1 MHRNEILEH
10 LRENPQVSVLV
21 IGAGINGIGVFRD
34 LALNGVDVLLIDRGD
49 FCSGAS
55 SASSHMAHGG
65 IRYLENGEFRLVREA
80 VRERNRLIE
89 NAPHIVH
96 PLPTVV
102 PIFKLFSGLLNAPL
116 KFFNLLNRPAER
128 GALVI
133 KIGLMLYDAF
143 TAGQKTVPPHT
154 FEGRQKSLEKYP
166 QLNPDIRYTATYYD
180 GQILSPERLAVELA
194 LDAEA
199 EGPHARALN
208 YVSLVSVD
216 GDKVILRDEIDLPP
230 SNPSTS
236 SGQALS
242 TLNLQPKIIINA
254 AGPWIDP
261 VNAALGLSHRY
272 IGGTKG
278 SHLVLDHP
286 ELRAAIGA
294 NEFFFENQDGRIVL
308 IFPFHDKVIIGSSDI
323 PIENADEARCTD
335 EEIDYFIGLVARV
348 FPGIHVSRE
357 QVVFRFS
364 GVRPLAY
371 SSAKTTGQ
379 ITRDHA
385 IHEDRFGDI
394 PVYSL
399 VGGKWTTYRAFA
411 EQVTDRVLAALGR
424 SRSASTRSLPIG
436 GGRDYP
442 TDGESRAKFIQKV
455 AEETGLEGPYAQQL
469 FERYGTRALE
479 IAKFICMDE
488 QHTYAS
494 AHISSHPLVRFESV
508 AESVTHRREV
518 EFLVE
523 HEKAVHVDDI
533 LLRRSTLAWLGE
545 ATLPL
550 IEALAESM
558 GNILGWEDAQ
568 KKAEAQRA
576 LDILRDKHGLFFQ
589 GE

>member
-1 MHRNEILEH
+1 
-10 LRENPQVSVLV
+10 
-21 IGAGINGIGVFRD
+21 
-34 LALNGVDVLLIDRGD
+34 VDVLLIDRGD

-80 VRERNRLIE
+80 VQERNRLIE
-89 NAPHIVH
+89 NAPHLVR

-102 PIFKLFSGLLNAPL
+102 PIFKVFSGLLNAPL

-143 TAGQKTVPPHT
+143 TAGQGTVPRHK
-154 FEGRQKSLEKYP
+154 FEGRQKTLEKYP

-194 LDAEA
+194 LDGEA

-208 YVSLVSVD
+208 YVSFAGIENGRVNLHNE
-216 GDKVILRDEIDLPP
+216 LDLQP
-230 SNPSTS
+230 SNLQTF
-236 SGQALS
+236 
-242 TLNLQPKIIINA
+242 NLQPHLIINA

-261 VNAALGLSHRY
+261 VNTTLGLSHRY

-294 NEFFFENQDGRIVL
+294 KEFFFENKDGRIVL
-308 IFPFHDKVIIGSSDI
+308 IFPFHDKVIIGTSDI
-323 PIENADEARCTD
+323 PIENADDARCTN

-348 FPGIHVSRE
+348 FPTIKVSRE
-357 QVVFRFS
+357 NIVFRFS
-364 GVRPLAY
+364 GVRPLPHGQAQ
-371 SSAKTTGQ
+371 TTGQ
-379 ITRDHA
+379 ITRDHV

-411 EQVTDRVLAALGR
+411 QQVTDRVLAALGR
-424 SRSASTRSLPIG
+424 GRTAETQRLPVG
-436 GGRDYP
+436 GGRNYP
-442 TDGESRAKFIQKV
+442 LSEKTQSEFIQKIGKQ
-455 AEETGLEGPYAQQL
+455 TGLADTRAKQL
-469 FERYGTRALE
+469 FERYGTRTLQVAQFLQ
-479 IAKFICMDE
+479 AGSD
-488 QHTYAS
+488 A
-494 AHISSHPLVRFESV
+494 PLTSNP
-508 AESVTHRREV
+508 AYSQREV

-523 HEKAVHVDDI
+523 REKAVHVDDI
-533 LLRRSTLAWLGE
+533 LLRRSTLAWLGQT
-545 ATLPL
+545 TLPL
-550 IEALAESM
+550 IEELADIM
-558 GNILGWEDAQ
+558 GNALGWSDEQ

-576 LDILRDKHGLFFQ
+576 LELLRDRHGVALL
-589 GE
+589 